1 MLKPLLIIVGWMFLI
16 GIAQAQREA
25 LFSGGIPVFHR
36 EKCTIPFE
44 LKGHKIYVP
53 VSLQQSRKTYQFI
66 LDTGAFSSI
75 SQELAE
81 ELQLNTDRALS
92 AGTEIKQ
99 AHLVKEQM
107 SVQLGDMEVKNF
119 RMISMD
125 FSYFYQTDPDLD
137 GFLGSDFL
145 RYFYVH
151 INNPKQELVLSQYP
165 FSYPSDRPHYQIK
178 LEGRDQAS
186 RPKTQCQIND
196 RWSYE
201 ALIDTGAPFT
211 IVFPLTL
218 LNKQDWRRFP
228 LIESIGVMAS
238 WPNSSIQKNYLT
250 RIEHLKLGMLE
261 LNNIPVI
268 FSNTDDIVVGQ
279 ELLSQFQIYLNYPDY
294 EMILVPA
301 GKIFTKSNYFSTG
314 LKVSKANN
322 GRTFIEAIWKGSA
335 AEQAGLLPGTE
346 IIKINSIAAAGLSL
360 TEINRLLNDDRITA
374 IEMMVKKDNEERKVL
389 LTKAFLLPDN
399 N

>member
-1 MLKPLLIIVGWMFLI
+1 MLKPLFILVGSLFLI
-16 GIAQAQREA
+16 GIAPAQKEA

-44 LKGHKIYVP
+44 RKGHKIYVP
-53 VSLQQSRKTYQFI
+53 VTLQQSRKIYQFI

-75 SQELAE
+75 SQELTE
-81 ELQLNTDRALS
+81 ELRLNTDQALS

-99 AHLVKEQM
+99 AHLVKEKV
-107 SVQLGDMEVKNF
+107 SIRLGDMEVENF
-119 RMISMD
+119 RLVSMD
-125 FSYFYQTDPDLD
+125 LSYFYQTDPDLD

-165 FSYPSDRPHYQIK
+165 LSYPSDRSHYQIK
-178 LEGRDQAS
+178 LQNSDKAS
-186 RPKTQCQIND
+186 RPKTPCQIND
-196 RWSYE
+196 RWSSE

-211 IVFPLTL
+211 IVFPLSL
-218 LNKQDWRRFP
+218 LNKQDRRRFP

-238 WPNSSIQKNYLT
+238 WPNSSIQKNYFT
-250 RIEHLKLGMLE
+250 RIEHFKMGMLE

-268 FSNTDDIVVGQ
+268 FSNTDDIVIGQ
-279 ELLSQFQIYLNYPDY
+279 ELLLQFQIFLNYPDH
-294 EMILVPA
+294 EMILVPG
-301 GKIFTKSNYFSTG
+301 GKIFFKSNYFSTG
-314 LKVSKANN
+314 LKVSTAKD
-322 GRTFIEAIWKGSA
+322 GRTFVEAVWKGSA

-346 IIKINSIAAAGLSL
+346 IIKINSIALPGLSL
-360 TEINRLLNDDRITA
+360 TEINRVLNDDRIAA
-374 IEMMVKKDNEERKVL
+374 IEMVVKKDDEERKVL
-389 LTKAFLLPDN
+389 LKKAYLLPDN

>member
-16 GIAQAQREA
+16 GIGQAQREA
-25 LFSGGIPVFHR
+25 LFSGGNPVFHR

-44 LKGHKIYVP
+44 RKGHKIYVP
-53 VSLQQSRKTYQFI
+53 VTLQQSRKTYQFI

-75 SQELAE
+75 SQELTK
-81 ELQLNTDRALS
+81 ELRLNTAQALS
-92 AGTEIKQ
+92 VGTEIRQ
-99 AHLVKEQM
+99 AHLVKEKV
-107 SVQLGDMEVKNF
+107 SIRLGDMEVENF
-119 RMISMD
+119 RMVAMD

-165 FSYPSDRPHYQIK
+165 LSYPSDRPCYQIK
-178 LEGRDQAS
+178 LQERDEAS

-196 RWSYE
+196 RWSSE

-211 IVFPLTL
+211 IVFPLSL

-250 RIEHLKLGMLE
+250 RIERLKMGMLE

-279 ELLSQFQIYLNYPDY
+279 ELLSQFQIFLNYPDH

-301 GKIFTKSNYFSTG
+301 GKIFFKSNYFSTG
-314 LKVSKANN
+314 LKVSKAND
-322 GRTFIEAIWKGSA
+322 GRTFIAAVWKGSA
-335 AEQAGLLPGTE
+335 AEQAGLLPGIE
-346 IIKINSIAAAGLSL
+346 IIKINSIAAPGLSL
-360 TEINRLLNDDRITA
+360 TEINRVLNDDRITA
-374 IEMMVKKDNEERKVL
+374 IEMVVKKDEEERKVL
-389 LTKAFLLPDN
+389 LQKAFLLPVN